1 MPRSIIRKRKKI
13 YHRANTALIAG
24 GEPFFTR
31 LHQLIKNAKN
41 CIHIQVYI
49 FGDDETGH
57 SIANALIEASTRG
70 VQVYLL
76 VDGYASSLPK
86 EFIQQLTNAGI
97 HFRFF
102 EPVFRSRHFYFGR
115 RLHHKVIVIDES
127 IALVGGLNLAD
138 RYNDMPNEKAWM
150 DMALQVDGGAA
161 LELQQVCN
169 ELWKK
174 KIYIPFTRKK
184 NGQQITEAGAK
195 EDDCLV
201 RIRRN
206 DWVMGKE
213 QIWKS
218 YAELF
223 RKSSKNI
230 TIMCAYFLPGS
241 TYKQILKNAVRRGVE
256 VTVILAGQSD
266 IKIAKN
272 AERYLYRWMLR
283 NGIKIYE
290 YQPTVLHA
298 KVAVADDSWLTVGSY
313 NINDISAYASIEL
326 NLEVKNKPLAEEL
339 ATELMRIIT
348 EDSVHISPEK
358 QLSIFSFT
366 HIKQMLSYYTIR
378 VMLKLSTFYFRQHE

>member
-1 MPRSIIRKRKKI
+1 MRKSFIRKRKKI
-13 YHRANTALIAG
+13 YHCANTELIRG

-31 LHQLIKNAKN
+31 LLQLIKNAKN

-57 SIANALIEASTRG
+57 TIAEALIEACRRG

-138 RYNDMPNEKAWM
+138 RYNDTDQEKAWM

-161 LELQQVCN
+161 MELQQVCN

-184 NGQQITEAGAK
+184 TGQQITEASAK
-195 EDDCLV
+195 ENDCLV
-201 RIRRN
+201 
-206 DWVMGKE
+206 
-213 QIWKS
+213 
-218 YAELF
+218 
-223 RKSSKNI
+223 
-230 TIMCAYFLPGS
+230 
-241 TYKQILKNAVRRGVE
+241 
-256 VTVILAGQSD
+256 
-266 IKIAKN
+266 
-272 AERYLYRWMLR
+272 
-283 NGIKIYE
+283 
-290 YQPTVLHA
+290 
-298 KVAVADDSWLTVGSY
+298 
-313 NINDISAYASIEL
+313 
-326 NLEVKNKPLAEEL
+326 
-339 ATELMRIIT
+339 
-348 EDSVHISPEK
+348 
-358 QLSIFSFT
+358 
-366 HIKQMLSYYTIR
+366 
-378 VMLKLSTFYFRQHE
+378 